1 MTDTR
6 EPSESQNPDSDGLA
20 RSIAVSGLQVS
31 QAVDEL
37 QQAAERLLSAEERA
51 RETETRWRTAEEQ
64 LAQGASK
71 NAELLEMLQTAREA
85 QTEAE
90 EHTRRAEQTLADAR
104 QASVEAQERAGRAE
118 QELEQARQTQAHTE
132 EQLGTARA
140 EAQQLIDRTQAQAE
154 EQLGRARAQAE
165 EQLGRARAEAE
176 ERAARAEQE
185 LEHARRAQ
193 AEAEERAGRAGEP
206 LEQARVAQAEAE
218 ERAQRAE
225 QRLQIAV
232 ERARLM
238 EEQIKD
244 LDSKVSEA
252 EARPQVTVIVDDERT
267 ALQEAVAADVRRPLT
282 SILGLTLALK
292 HADPQSPDGSDMIR
306 QLATNARKLDR
317 LVGEML
323 ALDQIANGVFEPNL
337 RRTDIEALVRRVV
350 EEAPDLANRDVK
362 IEAEHVA
369 IQVDPALAE
378 QMVETLLSNA
388 GRRTAPGSP
397 VWVKISSDQGGAV
410 IAVDDTG
417 PEVPPGLRGAMVA
430 ALADEGPGARRTHGA
445 TGLTLLARL
454 AEIHGGRAWVEER
467 PGGGASFRVFL
478 PNGREPRQESQRD
491 SADDRAAARVLDS
504 SDERAVAL
512 AKALVGDAGGG
523 PEKQAE
529 EFEAGPTSKR
539 GRRARREEARGGVV
553 R

>member
-1 MTDTR
+1 M
-6 EPSESQNPDSDGLA
+6 
-20 RSIAVSGLQVS
+20 
-31 QAVDEL
+31 
-37 QQAAERLLSAEERA
+37 SAEERA
-51 RETETRWRTAEEQ
+51 RETEARWRTAEEQ
-64 LAQGASK
+64 LAQGAST

-85 QTEAE
+85 QAEAE
-90 EHTRRAEQTLADAR
+90 EHSRRAEQALADAR
-104 QASVEAQERAGRAE
+104 QASVEAEERAGRAEQELGQARLTQAQAEEQLGVARAEVQQVIDRARAEAEAQLDRARAEAEERAGRAE
-118 QELEQARQTQAHTE
+118 QELEY
-132 EQLGTARA
+132 
-140 EAQQLIDRTQAQAE
+140 
-154 EQLGRARAQAE
+154 
-165 EQLGRARAEAE
+165 
-176 ERAARAEQE
+176 
-185 LEHARRAQ
+185 ARRAQ

-206 LEQARVAQAEAE
+206 LEEARQAQAEAE
-218 ERAQRAE
+218 ERAARAE

-252 EARPQVTVIVDDERT
+252 ESRPQVTVIVDGERT

-292 HADPQSPDGSDMIR
+292 HADPQSPEGGDMIR

-337 RRTDIEALVRRVV
+337 RRTDLEALVRRVV
-350 EEAPDLANRDVK
+350 EEAPDLANRDVR

-397 VWVKISSDQGGAV
+397 VLVKISSDQGGAV

-430 ALADEGPGARRTHGA
+430 ALADDGPGAQRSPKGA

-512 AKALVGDAGGG
+512 AKALVGDTGGG
-523 PEKQAE
+523 SDTPAEGLEPE
-529 EFEAGPTSKR
+529 PTSKR
-539 GRRARREEARGGVV
+539 GRRSRREDARGGVV

>member
-1 MTDTR
+1 MGKATDTM
-6 EPSESQNPDSDGLA
+6 EPGRDPELSRMVS
-20 RSIAVSGLQVS
+20 AVGLQVS
-31 QAVDEL
+31 QATDEL
-37 QQAAERLLSAEERA
+37 RQAAERLMQTEGLA
-51 RETETRWRTAEEQ
+51 RDVEARWRTVEEQ
-64 LAQGASK
+64 LAQGAEK
-71 NAELLEMLQTAREA
+71 NAELLELLQRAREA
-85 QTEAE
+85 QSEA
-90 EHTRRAEQTLADAR
+90 D
-104 QASVEAQERAGRAE
+104 ERAGRAE
-118 QELEQARQTQAHTE
+118 QQIRSALEGQAEIE
-132 EQLGTARA
+132 ERLRRA
-140 EAQQLIDRTQAQAE
+140 EEPL
-154 EQLGRARAQAE
+154 
-165 EQLGRARAEAE
+165 
-176 ERAARAEQE
+176 RAALA
-185 LEHARRAQ
+185 AQ
-193 AEAEERAGRAGEP
+193 AEAEERAGAAEASLQAAMEARAEAEERVRGAEAS
-206 LEQARVAQAEAE
+206 LQAVAEARAEAE
-218 ERAQRAE
+218 ERARKAETPLQETMAAQAEAE
-225 QRLQIAV
+225 QRARRAEELLQEARAAQADAE
-232 ERARLM
+232 ERAQRMEQRLHIATERTELM
-238 EEQIKD
+238 AGQVRD
-244 LDSKVSEA
+244 LESKVEEA

-292 HADPQSPDGSDMIR
+292 HADPQSTDGADMIR

-337 RRTDIEALVRRVV
+337 RRTDLEALVRRVV

-369 IQVDPALAE
+369 IQLDPALTE

-417 PEVPPGLRGAMVA
+417 PEVPAGLRGAMVA
-430 ALADEGPGARRTHGA
+430 ALSDDGPAARSDSRGA

-478 PNGREPRQESQRD
+478 PDGREPREESQRE
-491 SADDRAAARVLDS
+491 SVDDRAAARVLDT

-512 AKALVGDAGGG
+512 AKALVGQERDEEGNGFHPDAMAPHDLQG
-523 PEKQAE
+523 E
-529 EFEAGPTSKR
+529 
-539 GRRARREEARGGVV
+539 VV

>member
-1 MTDTR
+1 MTDTM
-6 EPSESQNPDSDGLA
+6 EPMESPESDSDGLA
-20 RSIAVSGLQVS
+20 RAIAVTGLQIS

-37 QQAAERLLSAEERA
+37 QQASERLMAAEERA
-51 RETETRWRTAEEQ
+51 RETELRWRAADEQ
-64 LAQGASK
+64 LAQAASK
-71 NAELLEMLQTAREA
+71 NAELLEMLQTAREG
-85 QTEAE
+85 QTEAD
-90 EHTRRAEQTLADAR
+90 EHARRAEQLLEAARSDQGESERQLESARASLA
-104 QASVEAQERAGRAE
+104 EAEERAR
-118 QELEQARQTQAHTE
+118 
-132 EQLGTARA
+132 
-140 EAQQLIDRTQAQAE
+140 RTQAEAE
-154 EQLGRARAQAE
+154 ERLASARAAIDEAEQRARGADEPLQAAL
-165 EQLGRARAEAE
+165 QARAEAE
-176 ERAARAEQE
+176 ERA
-185 LEHARRAQ
+185 RRAQ
-193 AEAEERAGRAGEP
+193 EPLQAALESRADAEERAR
-206 LEQARVAQAEAE
+206 
-218 ERAQRAE
+218 RAE

-232 ERARLM
+232 ERTRLM
-238 EEQIKD
+238 EEQIQE
-244 LDSKVSEA
+244 LTAKVQEV
-252 EARPQVTVIVDDERT
+252 EDRPHVTVIVDDERT

-292 HADPQSPDGSDMIR
+292 HADPQSPDGGDMIR

-323 ALDQIANGVFEPNL
+323 ALDKIANGVFEPNL

-430 ALADEGPGARRTHGA
+430 ALADEVPAAGRTPPKGA

-478 PNGREPRQESQRD
+478 PNGREPREESQRE
-491 SADDRAAARVLDS
+491 SVDDRAAARVLDS
-504 SDERAVAL
+504 SDERAMAL
-512 AKALVGDAGGG
+512 AKALVGDVGSDEEEGEDPFDAGAISSGHR
-523 PEKQAE
+523 
-529 EFEAGPTSKR
+529 SSDL
-539 GRRARREEARGGVV
+539 EEARGEVV
-553 R
+553 L

>member
-1 MTDTR
+1 
-6 EPSESQNPDSDGLA
+6 
-20 RSIAVSGLQVS
+20 
-31 QAVDEL
+31 
-37 QQAAERLLSAEERA
+37 
-51 RETETRWRTAEEQ
+51 
-64 LAQGASK
+64 
-71 NAELLEMLQTAREA
+71 
-85 QTEAE
+85 
-90 EHTRRAEQTLADAR
+90 
-104 QASVEAQERAGRAE
+104 
-118 QELEQARQTQAHTE
+118 
-132 EQLGTARA
+132 
-140 EAQQLIDRTQAQAE
+140 
-154 EQLGRARAQAE
+154 
-165 EQLGRARAEAE
+165 
-176 ERAARAEQE
+176 
-185 LEHARRAQ
+185 
-193 AEAEERAGRAGEP
+193 
-206 LEQARVAQAEAE
+206 
-218 ERAQRAE
+218 
-225 QRLQIAV
+225 
-232 ERARLM
+232 
-238 EEQIKD
+238 
-244 LDSKVSEA
+244 
-252 EARPQVTVIVDDERT
+252 VIVDDERT

-292 HADPQSPDGSDMIR
+292 HADPQSPDGGDMIR

-362 IEAEHVA
+362 VEAEHVA

-430 ALADEGPGARRTHGA
+430 AMADESSGARRTPKGA

-504 SDERAVAL
+504 TDERAVTL
-512 AKALVGDAGGG
+512 AKALVGDTGGSSDA
-523 PEKQAE
+523 PAE
-529 EFEAGPTSKR
+529 EIEAGPTPKR
-539 GRRARREEARGGVV
+539 GRRSRREDARGGVV